1 MTIEQS
7 RKILLFAPRWVEVT
21 IVLFAAW
28 LLAGALVSSG
38 DTSKTNSMVVPLS
51 GDQTNA
57 LTVDTQFLQQVALFG
72 QAKSIAKEVIKS
84 PEITPVVASRLNI
97 KLIGT
102 VVAGKKSAAMVTVDN
117 SSKQAVFFLEEDIQ
131 PGVKLEQVEATEIVV
146 NNHGKRERISLV
158 GDKALANTMPE
169 RVVAAPVRQMP
180 DRISKRIDKANLHK
194 QMRNFSTLLSQARVS
209 PHFTDKKADGFTIS
223 EIVKGSLYEEI
234 GLQNGDVIQK
244 VNGESVTS
252 AEQAMRMYRE
262 LQNSTFIDVEIN
274 RGGNIQQVNYA
285 IQ

>member
-1 MTIEQS
+1 MTMM
-7 RKILLFAPRWVEVT
+7 PRWLEYAL
-21 IVLFAAW
+21 VLLASW
-28 LLAGALVSSG
+28 LIAGALIGSDTVSTTTV
-38 DTSKTNSMVVPLS
+38 TSTLS
-51 GDQTNA
+51 EKP
-57 LTVDTQFLQQVALFG
+57 QQEASSLDESWKSVHLFG
-72 QAKSIAKEVIKS
+72 QVSRNEVQ
-84 PEITPVVASRLNI
+84 PVKQVPNAPAEVSKLSI

-102 VVAGKKSAAMVTVDN
+102 VVAGGKSAAMLMKN
-117 SSKQAVFFLEEDIQ
+117 AGKEHEVFFLGETIQ
-131 PGVKLEQVEATEIVV
+131 PNVKLIEVYATEIVID
-146 NNHGKRERISLV
+146 NGGKRENISIEEGKQLVSEASQEVARQVSRPTRPRVAQIDRRINREHMKSQL
-158 GDKALANTMPE
+158 
-169 RVVAAPVRQMP
+169 
-180 DRISKRIDKANLHK
+180 
-194 QMRNFSTLLSQARVS
+194 RNFSTLLSQARVT

-274 RGGNIQQVNYA
+274 RGGITQQVSYT